1 MIGEK
6 VAYSKY
12 KAKKTVV
19 DGITFDSKK
28 EARRYQELKLLE
40 RAGAIKDLVLQPRF
54 LLQDKFKHKG
64 KTERKIEYVAD
75 FKYLDI
81 KTGRVVVE
89 DTKGYKPD
97 VYNIKRKLFL
107 KKYGEDVDFIE
118 S

>member
-1 MIGEK
+1 M
-6 VAYSKY
+6 AYSKY

-40 RAGAIKDLVLQPRF
+40 MAGAIKDLVLQPRF
-54 LLQDKFKHKG
+54 LLQDKFKYKG

-75 FKYLDI
+75 FKYLDT

-89 DTKGYKPD
+89 DTKGYRPD
-97 VYNIKRKLFL
+97 VYKLKRKLFL
-107 KKYGEDVDFIE
+107 KKHGDEFDFLE